1 MKRGRKTPAPP
12 APAPG
17 IAPEAASAAKGRIT
31 EDYLGFVHD
40 TAEED
45 PKHFCA
51 RTAAAREALDHLA
64 QLRDLS
70 AEDCTAP
77 QDDTVTTDDLLAEA
91 RADIALENKS

>member
-1 MKRGRKTPAPP
+1 MKRGRKTPPP
-12 APAPG
+12 SAPAPG

-51 RTAAAREALDHLA
+51 RSAAAREALDHLA

-70 AEDCTAP
+70 AELGPGA
-77 QDDTVTTDDLLAEA
+77 QDDAPTTEDVLAEA
-91 RADIALENKS
+91 RADIAFENKS

>member
-1 MKRGRKTPAPP
+1 MKRGRKTPPP
-12 APAPG
+12 VVPAPG
-17 IAPEAASAAKGRIT
+17 IAPEAASSAKGRIT

-51 RTAAAREALDHLA
+51 RTAAAREALEHLA

-70 AEDCTAP
+70 AEDGAAT
-77 QDDTVTTDDLLAEA
+77 QDDAPSNEDVLAEA
-91 RADIALENKS
+91 RADIALENRS